1 METARSGAAC
11 ESGGS
16 LDGGPP
22 RRPEAS
28 SLGCAAI
35 PLKPQRVTSPPA
47 PLVSPESPPTPGLV
61 TFVGAGPGALD
72 LLTLRGLERL
82 RQADVVV
89 HDRLVPEAVLS
100 AIPSGVERIEVDRGD
115 LGDPDPGGTTGE
127 LLARLAAAGRTVVR
141 LKGGDPTVFARLAEE
156 LAPLRRKGIAIEIV
170 PGVTAAFAAA
180 AAAVVPLTSRAA
192 ASSLTLVTG
201 HEARG
206 KTEPVEFRPLA
217 ALPGTLAVYMG
228 IEQLAGWSQ
237 ALIAAGRPA
246 DTPVAIVSR
255 CSWPDE
261 RQATST
267 LGSCAADAVRDGW
280 RSPAVMI
287 VGPVVAAAATGPLA
301 GREVVVTRPAGQQ
314 AELVARIRAAGGR
327 PIVAPVVSIGPPASW
342 VPLDAAIRRL
352 DTYDWVVFASV
363 NGVRGFLDRLR
374 LAGRD
379 GRALG
384 TARLA
389 AIGPATRASLEAAGY
404 VCDLMPADFRSEG
417 LVEAF
422 GEQPASGRFLLV
434 RAAAGRDVL
443 RRELEA
449 RGHAVDE
456 VAAYAS
462 EPVAAVEPAVA
473 EQLPGPGAWITVTSG
488 AVVEAAVRLF
498 GDRLRGWRIASIS
511 PVTSATLRRFGLEP
525 AAEAAA
531 ATAASLVE
539 AICGSVRAAGVESG
553 AAQPVQPSGSQP
565 AGRVAGRAP

>member
-1 METARSGAAC
+1 M
-11 ESGGS
+11 
-16 LDGGPP
+16 
-22 RRPEAS
+22 
-28 SLGCAAI
+28 
-35 PLKPQRVTSPPA
+35 
-47 PLVSPESPPTPGLV
+47 V
-61 TFVGAGPGALD
+61 TFVGAGPGAAD

-89 HDRLVPEAVLS
+89 HDRLVPETVL
-100 AIPSGVERIEVDRGD
+100 ALIPAAVERIAIDRGD
-115 LGDPDPGGTTGE
+115 LGDPDPGGTTGD
-127 LLARLAAAGRTVVR
+127 LLARLAAAGRFVVR

-156 LAPLRRKGIAIEIV
+156 LAPLQRAGVAVEIV

-206 KTEPVEFRPLA
+206 KTEPVNFRPLA
-217 ALPGTLAVYMG
+217 TLPGTLAVYMG
-228 IEQLAGWSQ
+228 IEQLAGWSRD
-237 ALIAAGRPA
+237 LIAAGRPA
-246 DTPVAIVSR
+246 ETPVTLVSR

-261 RQATST
+261 RQAIST
-267 LGSCAADAVRDGW
+267 LGTCAADAVKAGW
-280 RSPAVMI
+280 QSPAVLI
-287 VGPVVAAAATGPLA
+287 VGPVVAAAAGGPLT
-301 GREVVVTRPAGQQ
+301 GCEVVVTRPAGQQ

-327 PIVAPVVSIGPPASW
+327 PILAPVISIGPPASW
-342 VPLDAAIRRL
+342 AAVDAVIGRL
-352 DTYDWVVFASV
+352 DTYDWIVFASA

-379 GRALG
+379 GRAIG

-389 AIGPATRASLEAAGY
+389 AIGPATSASLEAAGY
-404 VCDLMPADFRSEG
+404 VCDLVPADYRSEG
-417 LVEAF
+417 LVAAF
-422 GEQPASGRFLLV
+422 DAQPRGGRFLLV

-443 RRELEA
+443 RRELEV
-449 RGHAVDE
+449 RGHEVDE

-473 EQLPGPGAWITVTSG
+473 EQLPGPGAWITATSG
-488 AVVEAAVRLF
+488 AIVEAAVRLF
-498 GDRLRGWRIASIS
+498 GERLRGWRIASIS

-539 AICGSVRAAGVESG
+539 AIGRAVAGSASGSIATGESPPG
-553 AAQPVQPSGSQP
+553 AVQSVQPSGSQSV
-565 AGRVAGRAP
+565 GKVAGRTP

>member
-1 METARSGAAC
+1 MVA
-11 ESGGS
+11 
-16 LDGGPP
+16 
-22 RRPEAS
+22 
-28 SLGCAAI
+28 
-35 PLKPQRVTSPPA
+35 
-47 PLVSPESPPTPGLV
+47 
-61 TFVGAGPGALD
+61 FVGAGPGAAD

-89 HDRLVPEAVLS
+89 HDRLVPEAVLT
-100 AIPSGVERIEVDRGD
+100 AIPAGVERIEVDRGD
-115 LGDPDPGGTTGE
+115 VDDPDPGRTTGE
-127 LLARLAAAGRTVVR
+127 LLVRLAAAGRMVVR

-156 LAPLRRKGIAIEIV
+156 LAPLQRAGIAVEIV

-228 IEQLAGWSQ
+228 IEQLAGWSRE
-237 ALIAAGRPA
+237 LIAAGRPA
-246 DTPVAIVSR
+246 DTPVTLVSR

-261 RQATST
+261 WQATST
-267 LGSCAADAVRDGW
+267 LGTCAADAVRDGW
-280 RSPAVMI
+280 RSPAMMI
-287 VGPVVAAAATGPLA
+287 VGQVVAAAAPGPLA
-301 GREVVVTRPAGQQ
+301 GCEVIVTRPAGQQ

-327 PIVAPVVSIGPPASW
+327 PTVAPVIAIGPPASW
-342 VPLDAAIRRL
+342 EPLDEALGRL
-352 DTYDWVVFASV
+352 DTYDWIVFASA

-404 VCDLMPADFRSEG
+404 VCDLVPSDFRSEG
-417 LVEAF
+417 LVAAF
-422 GEQPASGRFLLV
+422 ADQPPRGRFLLV
-434 RAAAGRDVL
+434 RAAAGRDVF

-449 RGHAVDE
+449 RGHEVDE

-462 EPVAAVEPAVA
+462 EPVEVVEPAVA
-473 EQLPGPGAWITVTSG
+473 ARLPGPGAWITVTSG

-498 GDRLRGWRIASIS
+498 GERLRGWRIASIS
-511 PVTSATLRRFGLEP
+511 PVTSAALRRFGLEP
-525 AAEAAA
+525 AAEAAE
-531 ATAASLVE
+531 ATTASLVQ
-539 AICGSVRAAGVESG
+539 AIRRTAAESVGQTSP
-553 AAQPVQPSGSQP
+553 AQPVQPSRS
-565 AGRVAGRAP
+565 

>member
-1 METARSGAAC
+1 VN
-11 ESGGS
+11 
-16 LDGGPP
+16 
-22 RRPEAS
+22 
-28 SLGCAAI
+28 
-35 PLKPQRVTSPPA
+35 PLAV
-47 PLVSPESPPTPGLV
+47 PLVPAESPSFAGMV
-61 TFVGAGPGALD
+61 TFVGAGPGAAD
-72 LLTLRGLERL
+72 LLTLRALERL
-82 RQADVVV
+82 RRADVVV
-89 HDRLVPEAVLS
+89 HDRLVTEAVLTS
-100 AIPSGVERIEVDRGD
+100 IPAAVERIEIDRGD
-115 LGDPDPGGTTGE
+115 HGEHDPGGTTGE
-127 LLARLAAAGRTVVR
+127 LLARLAAAGRAVVR

-156 LAPLRRKGIAIEIV
+156 LAPLRRAAIPVEIV
-170 PGVTAAFAAA
+170 PGVTAACAAA
-180 AAAVVPLTSRAA
+180 AAAVVPLTSRIE
-192 ASSLTLVTG
+192 ASCLTLIAG

-206 KTEPVEFRPLA
+206 KAAPVDFRPLA

-237 ALIAAGRPA
+237 DLIAAGRPA
-246 DTPVAIVSR
+246 DTPVTLVSR

-267 LGSCAADAVRDGW
+267 LGSCASDAVRDGW

-301 GREVVVTRPAGQQ
+301 GRAVIVTRPAGQQ
-314 AELVARIRAAGGR
+314 AELVARIRAAGGS
-327 PIVAPVVSIGPPASW
+327 PLAAPVITIGPPASW
-342 VPLDAAIRRL
+342 DPLDEALHRL
-352 DTYDWVVFASV
+352 DTYDWIVFASV

-374 LAGRD
+374 HVGRD

-389 AIGPATRASLEAAGY
+389 AIGPATRARLEAAGFL
-404 VCDLMPADFRSEG
+404 CDLSPADHRSEG

-422 GEQPASGRFLLV
+422 AGQRRGGRFLLV
-434 RAAAGRDVL
+434 RAAAGRDLL

-449 RGHAVDE
+449 RGHEVDE

-473 EQLPGPGAWITVTSG
+473 ERLPGPGAWITVTSG
-488 AVVEAAVRLF
+488 AIVEAAVRLF
-498 GDRLRGWRIASIS
+498 GERLRGWRIASLS

-539 AICGSVRAAGVESG
+539 AICGSVGGVGIESG
-553 AAQPVQPSGSQP
+553 AVQPVQPSGSQL
-565 AGRVAGRAP
+565 AGRDAGRAP

>member
-1 METARSGAAC
+1 M
-11 ESGGS
+11 
-16 LDGGPP
+16 
-22 RRPEAS
+22 
-28 SLGCAAI
+28 
-35 PLKPQRVTSPPA
+35 
-47 PLVSPESPPTPGLV
+47 V
-61 TFVGAGPGALD
+61 TFVGAGPGAPD

-82 RQADVVV
+82 RGADVVV
-89 HDRLVPEAVLS
+89 HDHLVPQALL
-100 AIPSGVERIEVDRGD
+100 ALIPAGVERLVVDRGE
-115 LGDPDPGGTTGE
+115 LSDPDPGGTTGE
-127 LLARLAAAGRTVVR
+127 LLARLAAAGRAVVR

-156 LAPLRRKGIAIEIV
+156 LEPLRRAGIAVEIV

-180 AAAVVPLTSRAA
+180 AAAVMPLTSRAA

-228 IEQLAGWSQ
+228 IEQLAGWSRE
-237 ALIAAGRPA
+237 LIAAGRPVG
-246 DTPVAIVSR
+246 TPVTLVSR

-261 RQATST
+261 RQASST
-267 LGSCAADAVRDGW
+267 LGTCAADAVRDGW

-287 VGPVVAAAATGPLA
+287 VGPVVAAASTGGLA
-301 GREVVVTRPAGQQ
+301 GCDVIVTRPAGQQ
-314 AELVARIRAAGGR
+314 AELIARIRAVGGQ
-327 PIVAPVVSIGPPASW
+327 PIVAPVITIGPPATW
-342 VPLDAAIRRL
+342 EPFDAALRRL
-352 DTYDWVVFASV
+352 DTYDWIVFASA
-363 NGVRGFLDRLR
+363 NGVQGFLNRLR
-374 LAGRD
+374 LDGRD

-404 VCDLMPADFRSEG
+404 VCDLVPADYRSEG

-422 GEQPASGRFLLV
+422 AAQPPRGRFLFV

-449 RGHAVDE
+449 RGHDVDE

-462 EPVAAVEPAVA
+462 APVERLEPAVA

-488 AVVEAAVRLF
+488 AIAEAAVRLF
-498 GDRLRGWRIASIS
+498 GERLRRWRVASIS

-525 AAEAAA
+525 AAEATE
-531 ATAASLVE
+531 ATTASLVE
-539 AICGSVRAAGVESG
+539 AIMSRVGSGPGAEHLSPPM
-553 AAQPVQPSGSQP
+553 AAQPVQSSGSEP
-565 AGRVAGRAP
+565 AGQAGGRAP

>member
-1 METARSGAAC
+1 
-11 ESGGS
+11 
-16 LDGGPP
+16 
-22 RRPEAS
+22 
-28 SLGCAAI
+28 
-35 PLKPQRVTSPPA
+35 
-47 PLVSPESPPTPGLV
+47 
-61 TFVGAGPGALD
+61 
-72 LLTLRGLERL
+72 
-82 RQADVVV
+82 
-89 HDRLVPEAVLS
+89 
-100 AIPSGVERIEVDRGD
+100 
-115 LGDPDPGGTTGE
+115 
-127 LLARLAAAGRTVVR
+127 
-141 LKGGDPTVFARLAEE
+141 
-156 LAPLRRKGIAIEIV
+156 
-170 PGVTAAFAAA
+170 
-180 AAAVVPLTSRAA
+180 
-192 ASSLTLVTG
+192 
-201 HEARG
+201 
-206 KTEPVEFRPLA
+206 
-217 ALPGTLAVYMG
+217 
-228 IEQLAGWSQ
+228 
-237 ALIAAGRPA
+237 
-246 DTPVAIVSR
+246 
-255 CSWPDE
+255 
-261 RQATST
+261 
-267 LGSCAADAVRDGW
+267 
-280 RSPAVMI
+280 
-287 VGPVVAAAATGPLA
+287 
-301 GREVVVTRPAGQQ
+301 VVVTRPAGQQ

-342 VPLDAAIRRL
+342 GPLDAAIRRL